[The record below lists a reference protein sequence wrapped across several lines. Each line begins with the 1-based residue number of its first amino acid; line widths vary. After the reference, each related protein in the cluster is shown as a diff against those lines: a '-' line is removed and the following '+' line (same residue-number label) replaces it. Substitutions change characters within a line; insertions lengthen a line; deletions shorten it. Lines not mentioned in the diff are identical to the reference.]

1 MGGTSG
7 GVRAAQFGWIIV
19 VAAASIAAYTGNA
32 TPYVA
37 PSQLPGGTAD
47 AGTYMFGSI
56 LVVGF
61 GGSALMALVAGD
73 SWQDMDEETD
83 LTLGESG
90 VTGRG
95 TYTGVIDGR
104 QVRARTE
111 RRKTGQKT
119 EGGSS
124 YTTYT
129 ITEADLDAPL
139 ESGIILRR
147 QTEGGNRMDVGD
159 SSIEQAVIDG
169 EFVLTGVESERL
181 AREVLTREVREAL
194 RAVENLETLTIGAA
208 SEVITEEL
216 PSMGDSMVGGFLEDK
231 MEAAM
236 TKNVG
241 GTPTTVGIETSGV
254 LGDPS
259 TLDDRTAA
267 VAAVANAFEDARR
280 EG

>member
-61 GGSALMALVAGD
+61 GGSALMVLVAGD

-111 RRKTGQKT
+111 KRKTGQWT

-147 QTEGGNRMDVGD
+147 QTGGGNRMDVGD

-181 AREVLTREVREAL
+181 AREVLTREVRQAL
-194 RAVENLETLTIGAA
+194 RAVENLETVTIGAA

>member
-111 RRKTGQKT
+111 KRKTGQWT

-181 AREVLTREVREAL
+181 AREVLTREVRQAL
-194 RAVENLETLTIGAA
+194 RAVENLETVTIGAA

-231 MEAAM
+231 MKAAM

>member
-1 MGGTSG
+1 MGGISG
-7 GVRAAQFGWIIV
+7 GVKAAQFGWILV

-37 PSQLPGGTAD
+37 PSQLPGGTTD
-47 AGTYMFGSI
+47 PGIYLFGSI

-147 QTEGGNRMDVGD
+147 QTEEDNRMDVSD
-159 SSIEQAVIDG
+159 SSIEQAVVDG

-194 RAVENLETLTIGAA
+194 RAVENLETVTIGAA
-208 SEVITEEL
+208 SEVLTEEL

-231 MEAAM
+231 MEAAI

>member
-1 MGGTSG
+1 MGRTSG
-7 GVRAAQFGWIIV
+7 GVKAAQSGWIIV

-47 AGTYMFGSI
+47 PGIYLFGSI

-61 GGSALMALVAGD
+61 GGAALMALVAGD

-147 QTEGGNRMDVGD
+147 QTEEDNRMDVSD

-169 EFVLTGVESERL
+169 EFVLIGVESERL

-194 RAVENLETLTIGAA
+194 RAVENLETVTIGAA
-208 SEVITEEL
+208 SEVLTEEL

-231 MEAAM
+231 MEAAIM
-236 TKNVG
+236 KNVG

>member
-111 RRKTGQKT
+111 KRKTGQWT

-181 AREVLTREVREAL
+181 AREVLTREVRQAL
-194 RAVENLETLTIGAA
+194 RAVENLETVTIGAA

>member
-37 PSQLPGGTAD
+37 PSQLPGGTTD
-47 AGTYMFGSI
+47 AGAYMFGSI

-61 GGSALMALVAGD
+61 GGAALMPLVAGD

-147 QTEGGNRMDVGD
+147 QTEEDGRMDVSD
-159 SSIEQAVIDG
+159 SSIEQAVVDG

-194 RAVENLETLTIGAA
+194 RAVENLKTLTIGAA

-231 MEAAM
+231 MEAAI

-259 TLDDRTAA
+259 ALDDRTAA

>member
-1 MGGTSG
+1 MGGRSS

-37 PSQLPGGTAD
+37 PSQLPGGTTD
-47 AGTYMFGSI
+47 AGAYMFGSI

-61 GGSALMALVAGD
+61 GGAALMALGVGD

-104 QVRARTE
+104 EVRARTE

-147 QTEGGNRMDVGD
+147 QTEEDGRMDVSD
-159 SSIEQAVIDG
+159 SSIEQAVVDG

-181 AREVLTREVREAL
+181 AREVLTREVRGAL
-194 RAVENLETLTIGAA
+194 RAVENLKTLTIGAA
-208 SEVITEEL
+208 SEVVADEL

-241 GTPTTVGIETSGV
+241 GSPTTVGIETSGV

-259 TLDDRTAA
+259 ALDDRTAA
-267 VAAVANAFEDARR
+267 VAAVADAFEDARG

>member
-111 RRKTGQKT
+111 KRKTGQWT

-194 RAVENLETLTIGAA
+194 RAVENLETVTIGAA

-259 TLDDRTAA
+259 RLDDRTAA